1 MVFNWFKRKKNE
13 VNYPDFWL
21 EYLNTFKSKKRGI
34 IQETRFVAFDTET
47 TGFDSKTDRILSIG
61 AVSIT
66 GKTIQVNQSLEIY
79 IEQDVFK
86 PETVKIHGLLKKG
99 SLQKITEIEAIKLF
113 LDYIKDAVLVAHHAG
128 FDKKMVNE
136 MLIRN
141 GLDKLKNRF
150 IDTGILYNK
159 SKHIIYRDNLKEHY
173 SLDDLSDELNVT
185 KEDRHTAS
193 GDALITA
200 MVFLKILAR
209 LDKRKNL
216 KWGYLLGR

>member
-1 MVFNWFKRKKNE
+1 M
-13 VNYPDFWL
+13 NYPDFWL